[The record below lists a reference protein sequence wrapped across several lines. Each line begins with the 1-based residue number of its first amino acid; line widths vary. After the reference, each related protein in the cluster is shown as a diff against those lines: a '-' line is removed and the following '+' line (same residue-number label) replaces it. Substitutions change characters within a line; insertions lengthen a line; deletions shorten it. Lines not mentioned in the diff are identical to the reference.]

1 LILLGICLVAG
12 LPLSVA
18 SGIIEHMNG
27 AGFGGLGA
35 LGRAE
40 LTQLLGALAG
50 VDGSG
55 GDDRSRLEL
64 LGLLEDLKAAVA
76 GAQVRVT
83 SAFADSQRRAG
94 DQIRSEALAPGGGGF
109 EAWRVGKGL
118 GAGVGAQIGLARR
131 LSPWQGTRAV
141 NTAATLVGQMP
152 GVLGALS
159 AGVLSERRVQL
170 VVAECQW
177 LTPEARG
184 RVDQALAADLTA
196 LGSWGDRVL
205 VRNVRALVCQ
215 VDAEAALQRARAAA
229 GGRYVSLSPAPEA
242 MCRLSAVLPL
252 ADGVS
257 AYATLCREVAIA
269 RAAGDQRGRGQLLAD
284 TLVARLTGTDPANGV
299 PVEVQVV
306 MSDAALLCSGP
317 GADDPAQVPGYG
329 TVPAGWARELVLGGT
344 GSNGTEA
351 ERAAGDGDGDC
362 RRARVWLRRLYATP
376 QTSTLVAME
385 SRARVFPAG
394 LARFITTR
402 DQGCRTPFCDAPVRH
417 LDHVREHAAGGST
430 SAGNGQGLCE
440 RCNYTKSLPGWA
452 AQTVDPDPHRVRW
465 RTPTGLTYDSTA
477 PPLLPGADDDRTA
490 PEAGTTAPPVTTLE
504 TYWPGIEAY
513 PSPIEVLLADRLAG

>member
-1 LILLGICLVAG
+1 MGLLMSLAMTG
-12 LPLSVA
+12 LPLSVV

-50 VDGSG
+50 VDGSD

-64 LGLLEDLKAAVA
+64 LGVLEDLKAAVA

-109 EAWRVGKGL
+109 EAWRVGKDL
-118 GAGVGAQIGLARR
+118 GAGVGAQVGLARR

-177 LTPEARG
+177 LTPEARE

-215 VDAEAALQRARAAA
+215 LDAQAALQRAKAAA

-252 ADGVS
+252 AAGVS

-306 MSDAALLCSGP
+306 MSDAALLESGP

-344 GSNGTEA
+344 GSSTTGNTGA
-351 ERAAGDGDGDC
+351 GAAGGGGGGDC

-477 PPLLPGADDDRTA
+477 PPLLPGADALA
-490 PEAGTTAPPVTTLE
+490 PVVEVHQ
-504 TYWPGIEAY
+504 
-513 PSPIEVLLADRLAG
+513 SPIEVYLTDLLAG